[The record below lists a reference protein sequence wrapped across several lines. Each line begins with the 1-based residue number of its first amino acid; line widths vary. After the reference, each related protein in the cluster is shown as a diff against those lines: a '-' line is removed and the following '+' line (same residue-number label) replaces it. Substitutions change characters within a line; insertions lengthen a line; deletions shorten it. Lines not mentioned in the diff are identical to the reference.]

1 MEGQAGQAP
10 SLLGALL
17 PFVVLMVLFYFMLI
31 RPQKKQQQQ
40 RDAMIA
46 GLRKGNRV
54 TTIGGIYGEII
65 DIKDDAVLLNIAGQG
80 ERLVV
85 RLAKWGVQDVLG
97 KENAGKEKETDEKTS

>member
-1 MEGQAGQAP
+1 
-10 SLLGALL
+10 LL

-54 TTIGGIYGEII
+54 VTIGGVYGEIV
-65 DIKDDAVLLNIAGQG
+65 DIKDDAVMINIAGQG

-97 KENAGKEKETDEKTS
+97 KDNVGKDKDTDEKTS